1 MRLLRGGPALTGHD
15 ELDRREAAS
24 RAAASTEKGEALQV
38 ARFGFTKGGED
49 VGGVAAGREHDDEVA
64 GLGEARDLARE
75 GLVEAVVVADAR
87 HERAIGGQ
95 RERWQRTPIF
105 GVAAGELGGEV
116 GGLGGAPAIAA
127 DEEFVAGAQRFENE
141 RRGGV
146 DRGADRG

>member
-1 MRLLRGGPALTGHD
+1 MRLLRGGAALAGHD

-38 ARFGFTKGGED
+38 TRFGLVEGGED

-75 GLVEAVVVADAR
+75 GLVEAVVVANAR

-116 GGLGGAPAIAA
+116 RGLGGAPAIAA